1 MNSVRNFLSV
11 YDFTKD
17 EIYDILLG
25 SAVLKAERGRKNVCL
40 EGKKIGMIFEKSST
54 RTRVSFEIGIVEF
67 GGYPIFMSSRD
78 LQLGRGEPIK
88 DTARVLSRYLDGV
101 IIRTFEQ
108 ERIETFARYF
118 EKPVINGL
126 TDLYHPAQILTDIFT
141 VYEIKKSKIVSG
153 GDIKSDIK
161 NNRTDSSREAGIAAD
176 IIGNLKIVYFGDA
189 NNMANSW
196 VSLQAMLGFE
206 LVLAM
211 PAGFEIDPAAKE
223 DSKKRGGRFLVSN
236 DKISAAKNA
245 DVITTDVFISMGQGE
260 EKEKIDKLRPFII
273 DDNVVKNAKDD
284 VIFLHCLPVH
294 RNEEVAEDVFERF
307 SSVVFEEAENRLH
320 VQKAVMEKIFK

>member
-1 MNSVRNFLSV
+1 MNHVRNFLSV

-17 EIYDILLG
+17 EIYDVLLR
-25 SAVLKAERGRKNVCL
+25 SAVLKAERGGKNACL
-40 EGKKIGMIFEKSST
+40 EGKKIGMLFEKSST
-54 RTRVSFEIGIVEF
+54 RTRVSFEVGIAEL

-78 LQLGRGEPIK
+78 LQLGRGEPVK
-88 DTARVLSRYLDGV
+88 DTARVLSRYLDGA

-141 VYEIKKSKIVSG
+141 VYEIKNG
-153 GDIKSDIK
+153 G
-161 NNRTDSSREAGIAAD
+161 AD
-176 IIGNLKIVYFGDA
+176 IIENLKIVYFGDA

-196 VSLQAMLGFE
+196 VSLQAALGFE

-211 PAGFEIDPAAKE
+211 PEGFGIDKAVRME
-223 DSKKRGGRFLVSN
+223 SEKRGGKFIISG

-245 DVITTDVFISMGQGE
+245 DVITTDVFISMGQDE

-273 DDNVVKNAKDD
+273 DDNVVKNAKDG

-307 SSVVFEEAENRLH
+307 SPVVFEEAENRLH
-320 VQKAVMEKIFK
+320 VQKAVMEKIFNKNIR

>member
-17 EIYDILLG
+17 EIYDILLR
-25 SAVLKAERGRKNVCL
+25 SAVLKAERGVKNVCL
-40 EGKKIGMIFEKSST
+40 EGKKIGLIFEKSST
-54 RTRVSFEIGIVEF
+54 RTRLSFEVGIVEF

-78 LQLGRGEPIK
+78 LQLGRGEPVK

-141 VYEIKKSKIVSG
+141 VYEIKKSSC
-153 GDIKSDIK
+153 
-161 NNRTDSSREAGIAAD
+161 EAGIAAD

-211 PAGFEIDPAAKE
+211 PEGFEIDPAVKE
-223 DSKKRGGRFLVSN
+223 DSKKRGGRFLISN

-245 DVITTDVFISMGQGE
+245 DVITTDVFISMGQDE

-273 DDNVVKNAKDD
+273 DDDVVKNAKDD

-294 RNEEVAEDVFERF
+294 RNEEVTEDVFERF
-307 SSVVFEEAENRLH
+307 SPVVFEEAENRLH
-320 VQKAVMEKIFK
+320 VQKAIMETIF

>member
-17 EIYDILLG
+17 EIYGVLSR
-25 SAVLKAERGRKNVCL
+25 SAVLKAERGVKNACL

-54 RTRVSFEIGIVEF
+54 RTRVSFEVGIAEL

-141 VYEIKKSKIVSG
+141 VYEIKKG
-153 GDIKSDIK
+153 G
-161 NNRTDSSREAGIAAD
+161 AGVIE
-176 IIGNLKIVYFGDA
+176 NLKIVYFGDA

-196 VSLQAMLGFE
+196 VSLQAALGFE

-211 PAGFEIDPAAKE
+211 PEGFDIDKAVRIE
-223 DSKKRGGRFLVSN
+223 SEKRGGKFFISN

-245 DVITTDVFISMGQGE
+245 DVITTDVFISMGQDE

-273 DDNVVKNAKDD
+273 DDDVVNNSKND

-294 RNEEVAEDVFERF
+294 RGEEVTEGVFERF
-307 SSVVFEEAENRLH
+307 SPVVFEEAENRLH
-320 VQKAVMEKIFK
+320 VQKAIMEKIFNKNIR

>member
-1 MNSVRNFLSV
+1 MSHVRNFLSV

-17 EIYDILLG
+17 EIYEVLLR
-25 SAVLKAERGRKNVCL
+25 SAVLKAERGAKNACL

-54 RTRVSFEIGIVEF
+54 RTRVSFEVGIAEL

-101 IIRTFEQ
+101 IIRTFGQ
-108 ERIETFARYF
+108 ERIDTFARYF

-141 VYEIKKSKIVSG
+141 VYEIKKG
-153 GDIKSDIK
+153 G
-161 NNRTDSSREAGIAAD
+161 AGVIE
-176 IIGNLKIVYFGDA
+176 NLKIVYFGDA

-196 VSLQAMLGFE
+196 VSLQAALGFE

-211 PAGFEIDPAAKE
+211 PEGFDIDKAVRME
-223 DSKKRGGRFLVSN
+223 SEKRGGKFLISN

-245 DVITTDVFISMGQGE
+245 DVITTDVFISMGQDE

-273 DDNVVKNAKDD
+273 DDNVVNNSKND

-294 RNEEVAEDVFERF
+294 RGEEVTEGVFERF
-307 SSVVFEEAENRLH
+307 SPVVFEEAENRLH
-320 VQKAVMEKIFK
+320 VQKAIMEKIFNKNIR

>member
-17 EIYDILLG
+17 EIYDILLR
-25 SAVLKAERGRKNVCL
+25 SAVLKAERGGKNVCL
-40 EGKKIGMIFEKSST
+40 EGKKIGLIFEKSST
-54 RTRVSFEIGIVEF
+54 RTRLSFEVGIVEF

-78 LQLGRGEPIK
+78 LQLGRGEPVK

-141 VYEIKKSKIVSG
+141 VYEIK
-153 GDIKSDIK
+153 
-161 NNRTDSSREAGIAAD
+161 RSSCEAGIAAD

-211 PAGFEIDPAAKE
+211 PEGFEIDPAVKE
-223 DSKKRGGRFLVSN
+223 DSKKRGGRFLISN

-245 DVITTDVFISMGQGE
+245 DVITTDVFISMGQDE

-273 DDNVVKNAKDD
+273 DDDVVKNAKDD

-294 RNEEVAEDVFERF
+294 RNEEVTEDVFERF
-307 SSVVFEEAENRLH
+307 SPVVFEEAENRLH
-320 VQKAVMEKIFK
+320 VQKAVMETIFK

>member
-17 EIYDILLG
+17 EIYGVLLR
-25 SAVLKAERGRKNVCL
+25 SAVLKAERGAKNACL

-54 RTRVSFEIGIVEF
+54 RTRVSFEVGIAEL

-101 IIRTFEQ
+101 IIRTFGQ

-141 VYEIKKSKIVSG
+141 VYEIKKG
-153 GDIKSDIK
+153 G
-161 NNRTDSSREAGIAAD
+161 AGVIE
-176 IIGNLKIVYFGDA
+176 NLKIVYFGDA
-189 NNMANSW
+189 NNMANSL
-196 VSLQAMLGFE
+196 VSLQAALGFE

-211 PAGFEIDPAAKE
+211 PEGFDIDKAVRIE
-223 DSKKRGGRFLVSN
+223 SEKRGGKFFISN

-245 DVITTDVFISMGQGE
+245 DVITTDVFISMGQDE

-294 RNEEVAEDVFERF
+294 RGEEVTEGVFERF
-307 SSVVFEEAENRLH
+307 SPVVFEEAENRLH
-320 VQKAVMEKIFK
+320 VQKAIMEKIFVANY

>member
-1 MNSVRNFLSV
+1 MDNVRNFLSV

-17 EIYDILLG
+17 EIYGILLR
-25 SAVLKAERGRKNVCL
+25 SAVLKAERGRKNACL
-40 EGKKIGMIFEKSST
+40 EGKKIGLIFEKSST
-54 RTRVSFEIGIVEF
+54 RTRVSFEVGIIEF
-67 GGYPIFMSSRD
+67 GGHPIFMSSRD

-118 EKPVINGL
+118 GKPVINGL
-126 TDLYHPAQILTDIFT
+126 TDLYHPAQILADIFT
-141 VYEIKKSKIVSG
+141 VYEIKSG
-153 GDIKSDIK
+153 AGNKSD
-161 NNRTDSSREAGIAAD
+161 DAASAVNVAD
-176 IIGNLKIVYFGDA
+176 VLGNLKIVYCGDA

-211 PAGFEIDPAAKE
+211 PEGLDINRTVKE
-223 DSKKRGGRFLVSN
+223 DSEKRGGRFIIAN

-245 DVITTDVFISMGQGE
+245 DVITTDVFISMGQDE

-273 DDNVVKNAKDD
+273 DCDTIKNAKKD

-294 RNEEVAEDVFERF
+294 RNEEVAEDVFEKF
-307 SSVVFEEAENRLH
+307 SPVVFEEAENRLH
-320 VQKAVMEKIFK
+320 VQKAVMEKIFVKDS

>member
-17 EIYDILLG
+17 EIYGVLSR
-25 SAVLKAERGRKNVCL
+25 SAVLKAERGGKNACL

-54 RTRVSFEIGIVEF
+54 RTRVSFEVGIAEL

-141 VYEIKKSKIVSG
+141 VYEIKKG
-153 GDIKSDIK
+153 G
-161 NNRTDSSREAGIAAD
+161 AGVIE
-176 IIGNLKIVYFGDA
+176 NLKIVYFGDA

-196 VSLQAMLGFE
+196 VSLQAALGFE

-211 PAGFEIDPAAKE
+211 PEGFDIDKAVRIE
-223 DSKKRGGRFLVSN
+223 SEKRGGKFFISN
-236 DKISAAKNA
+236 DKISEAKNA
-245 DVITTDVFISMGQGE
+245 DVITTDVFISMGQDE

-273 DDNVVKNAKDD
+273 DDNVVSNSKDG

-294 RNEEVAEDVFERF
+294 RGEEVTESVFERF
-307 SSVVFEEAENRLH
+307 SPVVFEEAENRLH
-320 VQKAVMEKIFK
+320 VQKAIMEKIFNKNIR

>member
-17 EIYDILLG
+17 EIYDILLK
-25 SAVLKAERGRKNVCL
+25 SAVLKAERGGKNICL
-40 EGKKIGMIFEKSST
+40 EGKKIGLIFEKSST
-54 RTRVSFEIGIVEF
+54 RTRLSFEVGIVEF

-78 LQLGRGEPIK
+78 LQLGRGEPVK

-141 VYEIKKSKIVSG
+141 VYEIK
-153 GDIKSDIK
+153 
-161 NNRTDSSREAGIAAD
+161 RSSCEAGIAAD

-211 PAGFEIDPAAKE
+211 PAGFEIDPAVKE

-245 DVITTDVFISMGQGE
+245 DVITTDVFISMGQDE

-320 VQKAVMEKIFK
+320 VQKAVMEKIFNKI

>member
-17 EIYDILLG
+17 EIYDILLR
-25 SAVLKAERGRKNVCL
+25 SAVLKAERGGKNVCL
-40 EGKKIGMIFEKSST
+40 EGKKIGLIFEKSST
-54 RTRVSFEIGIVEF
+54 RTRLSFEVGIVEF

-78 LQLGRGEPIK
+78 LQLGRGEPVK

-141 VYEIKKSKIVSG
+141 VYEIKKSSCEAG
-153 GDIKSDIK
+153 
-161 NNRTDSSREAGIAAD
+161 AGIAAD

-211 PAGFEIDPAAKE
+211 PEGFEIDPAVKE
-223 DSKKRGGRFLVSN
+223 DSKKRGGRFLISN

-245 DVITTDVFISMGQGE
+245 DVITTDVFISMGQDE

-273 DDNVVKNAKDD
+273 DDDVVKNAKDD

-294 RNEEVAEDVFERF
+294 RNEEVTEDVFERF
-307 SSVVFEEAENRLH
+307 SPVVFEEAENRLH
-320 VQKAVMEKIFK
+320 VQKAIMETIF

>member
-17 EIYDILLG
+17 EIYGVLSR
-25 SAVLKAERGRKNVCL
+25 SAVLKAERGGRNACL
-40 EGKKIGMIFEKSST
+40 EGKKIGMLFEKSST
-54 RTRVSFEIGIVEF
+54 RTRVSFEVGIAEL

-141 VYEIKKSKIVSG
+141 VYEIKKG
-153 GDIKSDIK
+153 G
-161 NNRTDSSREAGIAAD
+161 AGVIE
-176 IIGNLKIVYFGDA
+176 NLKIVYFGDA

-196 VSLQAMLGFE
+196 VSLQAALGFE

-211 PAGFEIDPAAKE
+211 PEGFDIDKAVRIE
-223 DSKKRGGRFLVSN
+223 SEKRGGKFFISN

-245 DVITTDVFISMGQGE
+245 DVITTDVFISMGQDE

-273 DDNVVKNAKDD
+273 DDNVVNNSKDD

-294 RNEEVAEDVFERF
+294 RGEEVTESVFERF
-307 SSVVFEEAENRLH
+307 SPVVFEEAENRLH
-320 VQKAVMEKIFK
+320 VQKAIMEKIFNKNIR

>member
-17 EIYDILLG
+17 EIYNILLR
-25 SAVLKAERGRKNVCL
+25 SAILKAERGEKNVCL
-40 EGKKIGMIFEKSST
+40 EGKKIGLIFEKSST
-54 RTRVSFEIGIVEF
+54 RTRLSFEVGIVEF

-78 LQLGRGEPIK
+78 LQLGRGEPVK

-141 VYEIKKSKIVSG
+141 VYEIKKSSC
-153 GDIKSDIK
+153 
-161 NNRTDSSREAGIAAD
+161 EAGIAAD

-211 PAGFEIDPAAKE
+211 PEGFEIDPAVKE
-223 DSKKRGGRFLVSN
+223 DSKKRGGRFLISN

-245 DVITTDVFISMGQGE
+245 DVITTDVFISMGQDE

-273 DDNVVKNAKDD
+273 DDDVVKNAKDD

-294 RNEEVAEDVFERF
+294 RNEEVTEDVFERF
-307 SSVVFEEAENRLH
+307 SPVVFEEAENRLH
-320 VQKAVMEKIFK
+320 VQKAIMETIF

>member
-17 EIYDILLG
+17 EIYGVLSR
-25 SAVLKAERGRKNVCL
+25 SAVLKAERGGKNACL

-54 RTRVSFEIGIVEF
+54 RTRVSFEVGIAEL

-141 VYEIKKSKIVSG
+141 VYEIKKG
-153 GDIKSDIK
+153 G
-161 NNRTDSSREAGIAAD
+161 AGVIE
-176 IIGNLKIVYFGDA
+176 NLKIVYFGDA

-196 VSLQAMLGFE
+196 VSLQAALGFE

-211 PAGFEIDPAAKE
+211 PEGFDIDKAVRIE
-223 DSKKRGGRFLVSN
+223 SEKRGGKFFISN

-245 DVITTDVFISMGQGE
+245 DVITTDVFISMGQDE

-273 DDNVVKNAKDD
+273 DDNVVSNSKDG

-294 RNEEVAEDVFERF
+294 RGEEVTESVFERF
-307 SSVVFEEAENRLH
+307 SPVVFEEAENRLH
-320 VQKAVMEKIFK
+320 VQKAIMEKIFNKNIR

>member
-11 YDFTKD
+11 YDITKD
-17 EIYDILLG
+17 EICGVLSR
-25 SAVLKAERGRKNVCL
+25 SAILKAERYKKNGCL
-40 EGKKIGMIFEKSST
+40 EGKKIGLIFEKSST
-54 RTRVSFEIGIVEF
+54 RTRVSFEVGIVEL
-67 GGYPIFMSSRD
+67 GGHPIFMSSRD
-78 LQLGRGEPIK
+78 LQLGRGEPVK
-88 DTARVLSRYLDGV
+88 DTAKVLGRYIDGV

-141 VYEIKKSKIVSG
+141 VYEIKSKSKERQGDAAKVKDIV
-153 GDIKSDIK
+153 
-161 NNRTDSSREAGIAAD
+161 
-176 IIGNLKIVYFGDA
+176 GNLKIVYFGDA

-196 VSLQAMLGFE
+196 VSLQAVLGFE

-211 PAGFEIDPAAKE
+211 PEGFDIDKTVKE
-223 DSKKRGGRFLVSN
+223 DSEKRGGKFFISS

-245 DVITTDVFISMGQGE
+245 DVITTDVFISMGQDE
-260 EKEKIDKLRPFII
+260 EKEKIDKLMPFII
-273 DDNVVKNAKDD
+273 DDNVVKNAKQD

-294 RNEEVAEDVFERF
+294 RNEEVTEEVFERF
-307 SSVVFEEAENRLH
+307 SPVVFEEAENRLH
-320 VQKAVMEKIFK
+320 VQKAIMEHVFVKDS

>member
-1 MNSVRNFLSV
+1 MNSAKNFLSV
-11 YDFTKD
+11 YDFSKD
-17 EIYDILLG
+17 EIYDVLLR
-25 SAVLKAERGRKNVCL
+25 SDILKAERGVKNSCL

-54 RTRVSFEIGIVEF
+54 RTRVSFEVGIVELS
-67 GGYPIFMSSRD
+67 GHPIFMSSKD

-88 DTARVLSRYLDGV
+88 DTAMVLNRYLDGAV
-101 IIRTFEQ
+101 IRTFEQ
-108 ERIETFARYF
+108 ERIETFAKYF

-141 VYEIKKSKIVSG
+141 VYEIKKINLKIEDISQSQAENI
-153 GDIKSDIK
+153 IKS
-161 NNRTDSSREAGIAAD
+161 
-176 IIGNLKIVYFGDA
+176 LKIVYFGDA

-211 PAGFEIDPAAKE
+211 PEGFEINSEVKKE
-223 DSKKRGGRFLVSN
+223 SEKKGGKFSIIN
-236 DKISAAKNA
+236 DKIYAAKNA
-245 DVITTDVFISMGQGE
+245 DVITTDVFISMGQDE
-260 EKEKIDKLRPFII
+260 EKEKIEKLKPYII
-273 DDNVVKNAKDD
+273 DDNVVQKAKED

-294 RNEEVAEDVFERF
+294 RNEEVTEKVFERF

-320 VQKAVMEKIFK
+320 IQKAIMEKIFVGG

>member
-1 MNSVRNFLSV
+1 MNKTRNFLSV
-11 YDFTKD
+11 YDLTKD
-17 EIYDILLG
+17 EIYGILLR
-25 SAVLKAERGRKNVCL
+25 SAALKSERKSETGEKNAHKKASL
-40 EGKKIGMIFEKSST
+40 EGKKIGMLFEKSST
-54 RTRVSFEIGIVEF
+54 RTRVSFEVGIAEL

-88 DTARVLSRYLDGV
+88 DTARVLSRYLDGI

-141 VYEIKKSKIVSG
+141 VYEIKSKSKERQDDAAKVKDIV
-153 GDIKSDIK
+153 K
-161 NNRTDSSREAGIAAD
+161 
-176 IIGNLKIVYFGDA
+176 NLKIVYFGDA

-196 VSLQAMLGFE
+196 VSLQAVLGFE

-211 PAGFEIDPAAKE
+211 PEGFDIDKTVKE
-223 DSKKRGGRFLVSN
+223 DSEKRGGKFFISN
-236 DKISAAKNA
+236 DKIFAAKNA
-245 DVITTDVFISMGQGE
+245 DVITTDVFISMGQDE
-260 EKEKIDKLRPFII
+260 EKEKIDKLMPFII

-294 RNEEVAEDVFERF
+294 RGEEVTEDVFERF
-307 SSVVFEEAENRLH
+307 SPVVFEEAENRLH
-320 VQKAVMEKIFK
+320 VQKAVMEEIFKC

>member
-17 EIYDILLG
+17 EIYGVLLR
-25 SAVLKAERGRKNVCL
+25 SAVLKAERGAKNACL

-54 RTRVSFEIGIVEF
+54 RTRVSFEVGIAEL
-67 GGYPIFMSSRD
+67 GGYTIFMSSRD

-101 IIRTFEQ
+101 IIRTFGQ

-141 VYEIKKSKIVSG
+141 VYEIKKG
-153 GDIKSDIK
+153 G
-161 NNRTDSSREAGIAAD
+161 AGVIE
-176 IIGNLKIVYFGDA
+176 NLKIVYFGDA

-196 VSLQAMLGFE
+196 VSLQAALGFA

-211 PAGFEIDPAAKE
+211 PEGFDIDKAVRTE
-223 DSKKRGGRFLVSN
+223 SEKRGGKFIISN

-245 DVITTDVFISMGQGE
+245 DVITTDVFISMGQDE

-294 RNEEVAEDVFERF
+294 RGEEVTEGVFERF
-307 SSVVFEEAENRLH
+307 SPVVFEEAENRLH
-320 VQKAVMEKIFK
+320 VQKAIMEKIFVANY

>member
-17 EIYDILLG
+17 EIYDILLR
-25 SAVLKAERGRKNVCL
+25 SAVLKAERGGKNVCL

-54 RTRVSFEIGIVEF
+54 RTRLSFEVGIVEF

-78 LQLGRGEPIK
+78 LQLGRGEPVK

-141 VYEIKKSKIVSG
+141 VYEIKKSSC
-153 GDIKSDIK
+153 
-161 NNRTDSSREAGIAAD
+161 EAGIAAD

-211 PAGFEIDPAAKE
+211 PEGFKIDPAVKE
-223 DSKKRGGRFLVSN
+223 DSKKRGGRFLISN

-245 DVITTDVFISMGQGE
+245 DVITTDVFISMGQDE

-273 DDNVVKNAKDD
+273 DDDVVKNAKDD

-294 RNEEVAEDVFERF
+294 RNEEVTEDVFERF
-307 SSVVFEEAENRLH
+307 SPVVFEEAENRLH
-320 VQKAVMEKIFK
+320 VQKAIMETIF

>member
-17 EIYDILLG
+17 EIYDILLR
-25 SAVLKAERGRKNVCL
+25 SAVLKAERGGKNVCL
-40 EGKKIGMIFEKSST
+40 EGKKIGLIFEKSST
-54 RTRVSFEIGIVEF
+54 RTRLSFEVGIVEF

-78 LQLGRGEPIK
+78 LQLGRGEPVK

-141 VYEIKKSKIVSG
+141 VYEIKKSSCEAG
-153 GDIKSDIK
+153 
-161 NNRTDSSREAGIAAD
+161 AGIAAD

-211 PAGFEIDPAAKE
+211 PEGFEIDPAVKE
-223 DSKKRGGRFLVSN
+223 DSKERGGRFLISN

-245 DVITTDVFISMGQGE
+245 DVITTDVFISMGQDE

-273 DDNVVKNAKDD
+273 DDDVVKNAKDD

-294 RNEEVAEDVFERF
+294 RNEEVTEDVFERF
-307 SSVVFEEAENRLH
+307 SPVVFEEAENRLH
-320 VQKAVMEKIFK
+320 VQKAIMETIF

>member
-1 MNSVRNFLSV
+1 MNKTRNFLSV
-11 YDFTKD
+11 YDLTKD
-17 EIYDILLG
+17 EIYGILLR
-25 SAVLKAERGRKNVCL
+25 SAALKSERKLERKSETGEKNAHKKAYL
-40 EGKKIGMIFEKSST
+40 EGKKIGMLFEKSST
-54 RTRVSFEIGIVEF
+54 RTRVSFEVGIAEL

-88 DTARVLSRYLDGV
+88 DTARVLSRYLDGI

-141 VYEIKKSKIVSG
+141 VYEIKSKSKERQDDAAKVKDIV
-153 GDIKSDIK
+153 K
-161 NNRTDSSREAGIAAD
+161 
-176 IIGNLKIVYFGDA
+176 NLKIVYFGDA

-196 VSLQAMLGFE
+196 VSLQAVLGFE

-211 PAGFEIDPAAKE
+211 PEGFDIDKTVKE
-223 DSKKRGGRFLVSN
+223 DSEKRGGKFFISN
-236 DKISAAKNA
+236 DKIFAAKNA
-245 DVITTDVFISMGQGE
+245 DVITTDVFISMGQDE

-273 DDNVVKNAKDD
+273 DGNVVNNAKDD
-284 VIFLHCLPVH
+284 VVFLHCLPVH
-294 RNEEVAEDVFERF
+294 RGEEVTEDVFERF
-307 SSVVFEEAENRLH
+307 SPVVFEEAENRLH
-320 VQKAVMEKIFK
+320 VQKAVMEKIFKC

>member
-17 EIYDILLG
+17 EICDVLLR

-54 RTRVSFEIGIVEF
+54 RTRLSFEVGIVEF

-88 DTARVLSRYLDGV
+88 DTARVLSRYLDGI

-141 VYEIKKSKIVSG
+141 VYEIKNVSG
-153 GDIKSDIK
+153 DKAKG
-161 NNRTDSSREAGIAAD
+161 AAAAAATAID
-176 IIGNLKIVYFGDA
+176 AVGNLKIVYFGDA

-211 PAGFEIDPAAKE
+211 PAGFEIDPAVKE
-223 DSKKRGGRFLVSN
+223 DSEKRGGRFLISN

-245 DVITTDVFISMGQGE
+245 DVITTDVFISMGQDE

-273 DDNVVKNAKDD
+273 DDDVVKNAKDD

-294 RNEEVAEDVFERF
+294 RNEEVTEDVFERF
-307 SSVVFEEAENRLH
+307 SPVVFEEAENRLH
-320 VQKAVMEKIFK
+320 VQKAIMETIFK

>member
-1 MNSVRNFLSV
+1 MNSARNFLSV

-17 EIYDILLG
+17 EIYGVLSR
-25 SAVLKAERGRKNVCL
+25 SAVLKAERGGKNACL

-54 RTRVSFEIGIVEF
+54 RTRVSFEVGIAEL

-141 VYEIKKSKIVSG
+141 VYEIKNG
-153 GDIKSDIK
+153 G
-161 NNRTDSSREAGIAAD
+161 AGVIE
-176 IIGNLKIVYFGDA
+176 NLKIVYFGDA

-196 VSLQAMLGFE
+196 VSLQAALGFE

-211 PAGFEIDPAAKE
+211 PEGFDIDKAVRIE
-223 DSKKRGGRFLVSN
+223 SEKRGGKFFISN

-245 DVITTDVFISMGQGE
+245 DVITTDVFISMGQDE

-273 DDNVVKNAKDD
+273 DDNVVNNSKDD

-294 RNEEVAEDVFERF
+294 RGEEVTESVFERF
-307 SSVVFEEAENRLH
+307 SPVVFEEAENRLH
-320 VQKAVMEKIFK
+320 VQKAIMEKIFNKNIR